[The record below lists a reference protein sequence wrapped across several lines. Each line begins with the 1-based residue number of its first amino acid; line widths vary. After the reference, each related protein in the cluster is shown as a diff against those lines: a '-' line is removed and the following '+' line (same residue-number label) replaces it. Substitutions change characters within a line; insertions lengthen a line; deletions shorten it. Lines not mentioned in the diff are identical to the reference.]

1 MLKKVIMVNPVN
13 AGRTKFRTFR
23 PPFGLLI
30 IASIFS
36 DKGVE
41 VKWLDADVLRD
52 DSKVMAGIRENLDA
66 DLLATGGLHTAYG
79 YIKGLFRDLEAEHI
93 QIPTIIGGRI
103 ASTLDYLIWAKIP
116 NIDML
121 CRQEGEYVAESL
133 CDNFP
138 DIENI
143 RGIDYKKNGVV
154 VSSPLMPTI
163 DSLDELPPIRWDLL
177 DRQVYFGFNVGWVQS
192 SIGCPYACHF
202 CRHPDTVSKRYRVMS
217 IPRLIEEIR
226 KLKAQYGFR
235 GLVVEDEHFLLRKD
249 RVEEFCDG
257 IKGMKLIWRCPSRAD
272 GVTSADLGLLKKM
285 KKAGCYAVA
294 MGMESGCQEMLD
306 NMNKHLKLEV
316 AEEGIRAIRAAGLK
330 VIASFIFG
338 YPGETRETALESA
351 KWRVKMGLRGRY
363 FYATPYPGTKLYD
376 DFKGSRQMT
385 LDDEEKYI
393 IGSPSIKK
401 LALNLTDMSMGE
413 LRLLDEECR
422 RVVAVPRPQ
431 RQFNRLVGWL
441 GRLKE
446 QVIAGEN

>member
-1 MLKKVIMVNPVN
+1 M
-13 AGRTKFRTFR
+13 
-23 PPFGLLI
+23 
-30 IASIFS
+30 
-36 DKGVE
+36 
-41 VKWLDADVLRD
+41 
-52 DSKVMAGIRENLDA
+52 
-66 DLLATGGLHTAYG
+66 
-79 YIKGLFRDLEAEHI
+79 
-93 QIPTIIGGRI
+93 
-103 ASTLDYLIWAKIP
+103 
-116 NIDML
+116 
-121 CRQEGEYVAESL
+121 
-133 CDNFP
+133 
-138 DIENI
+138 
-143 RGIDYKKNGVV
+143 
-154 VSSPLMPTI
+154 
-163 DSLDELPPIRWDLL
+163 
-177 DRQVYFGFNVGWVQS
+177 
-192 SIGCPYACHF
+192 
-202 CRHPDTVSKRYRVMS
+202 
-217 IPRLIEEIR
+217 EEIR

-316 AEEGIRAIRAAGLK
+316 AEEGIRTIRAAGLK

-338 YPGETRETALESA
+338 YPGETRETALKSA
-351 KWRVKMGLRGRY
+351 KWRVKMELRGRY

-376 DFKGSRQMT
+376 DFKGSQQMT